1 MSIHPLIILAFML
14 FPSLS
19 NGVAREYQNP
29 KPELASEPGAPHVP
43 KPANLSNPESTTS
56 NFSLSEDLSIGV
68 KSGDENYMFSEVS
81 RVAVDF
87 EGTIYIQ
94 DEKEGCIKIFDQ
106 HGTFI
111 KSFGKKGQGPG
122 EIQSYGRMSL
132 SEDSLAIMDVSN
144 ARLTF
149 FSKDGEFTRHVPIGK
164 YRSPSAIVDSKGFIY
179 GDILSVEDTPVIQLI
194 QFNRD
199 FEPISTITTIEM
211 PKQPPPG
218 ILMERLYFRV
228 RDDDS
233 LVWGRTHKYEIHIL
247 NADGEPVK
255 RIVKEFQPI
264 EVTTG
269 SLRAVMQEKYPD
281 RPVPKDFVIPNHFP
295 KIFPIFDYFI
305 CDDEGRIYVHHF
317 MDKGENHIYDVFDSS
332 GAQCAVLSH
341 TKAEGLAFIRNG
353 KAYFTSNDGE
363 FPELVRYKIQWD

>member
-1 MSIHPLIILAFML
+1 MPVNGLIIFVFMF
-14 FPSLS
+14 FPSIS
-19 NGVAREYQNP
+19 NGGTYQYLNP
-29 KPELASEPGAPHVP
+29 KPELASGPGVSHVR
-43 KPANLSNPESTTS
+43 KPANLSNPGSSSTK
-56 NFSLSEDLSIGV
+56 FSLSKDLSIGV

-94 DEKEGCIKIFDQ
+94 DEKNGCIKTFDQ
-106 HGTFI
+106 QGKFI

-132 SEDSLAIMDVSN
+132 SEDSLVIMDISN

-164 YRSPSAIVDSKGFIY
+164 YRSPSAIVDSKGVIY
-179 GDILSVEDTPVIQLI
+179 GDILSFGDTPVIQLI
-194 QFNRD
+194 KFNSS

-218 ILMERLYFRV
+218 ILMERIYFKV

-233 LVWGRTHKYEIHIL
+233 LVWGRTHKYEINIL
-247 NADGEPVK
+247 TSAGEPVK

-264 EVTTG
+264 EVTAG
-269 SLRAVMQEKYPD
+269 SLREVMQEKYPD
-281 RPVPKDFVIPNHFP
+281 RNIPKDFVIPNHFP

-317 MDKGENHIYDVFDSS
+317 MNKGENHFYDVFDSS

-363 FPELVRYKIQWD
+363 FPQLIIYKIKWD